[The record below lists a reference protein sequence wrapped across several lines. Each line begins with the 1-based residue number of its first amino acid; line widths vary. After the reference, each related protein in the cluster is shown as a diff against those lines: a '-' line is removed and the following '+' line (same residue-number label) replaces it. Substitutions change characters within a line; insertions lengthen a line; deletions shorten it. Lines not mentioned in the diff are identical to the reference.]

1 MKLYKYTHAELIEAI
16 ARSTSLRQTL
26 IYLNV
31 SPFGGNYV
39 VLKKAI
45 SHFELDTSH
54 FTGRAWNK
62 GEKLPARKLVEAYL
76 KQGSTVSS
84 YRLKNRLL
92 REGILEAVCAICTN
106 ATWLNRPIP
115 LELDHIDGDN
125 TNNQLDNLR
134 LLCPNCH
141 AFTPTYRSKN
151 RKDA

>member
-62 GEKLPARKLVEAYL
+62 G
-76 KQGSTVSS
+76 
-84 YRLKNRLL
+84 KNCQPESLSK
-92 REGILEAVCAICTN
+92 
-106 ATWLNRPIP
+106 
-115 LELDHIDGDN
+115 
-125 TNNQLDNLR
+125 
-134 LLCPNCH
+134 
-141 AFTPTYRSKN
+141 PT
-151 RKDA
+151 